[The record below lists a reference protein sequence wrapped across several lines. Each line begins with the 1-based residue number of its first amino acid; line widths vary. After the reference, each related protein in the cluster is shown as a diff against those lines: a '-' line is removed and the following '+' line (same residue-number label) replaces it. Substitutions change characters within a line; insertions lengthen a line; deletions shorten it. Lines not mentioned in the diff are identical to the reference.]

1 MVSQKATQG
10 AQIRANAQQ
19 SCAVG
24 NKMACRQQMV
34 ELLLVY
40 LFSEEMLPVQRDLLR
55 DQNTHNSIMLLGR
68 IFCCQVSWVESLLK
82 L

>member
-55 DQNTHNSIMLLGR
+55 DQRKQDQSPRMVVGLFKN
-68 IFCCQVSWVESLLK
+68 
-82 L
+82 